1 MNLFSRFFLFICGV
15 LIWAFALVGSAMI
28 AAKGCSGA
36 AFFVAALLSYLC
48 GTIAAYF
55 ITQSGARI
63 FASFTVWLNII
74 VSLTMLCLCWI
85 LLVSSLLTLP
95 APVPNVLALDAAI
108 DWYIALATSL
118 DIVLVYALGGGALL
132 VTITLLSML
141 LRGRNSTA
149 VE

>member
-1 MNLFSRFFLFICGV
+1 MDLFSRFLLFFCGV
-15 LIWAFALVGSAMI
+15 VIWAFAFVGSAMI
-28 AAKGCSGA
+28 AAKGCSVSG
-36 AFFVAALLSYLC
+36 FFVAAVLSYLC

-63 FASFTVWLNII
+63 FASFTVWVNVL
-74 VSLTMLCLCWI
+74 VSVTMLCLSSI

-95 APVPNVLALDAAI
+95 APVPNYLAIDAAI

-118 DIVLVYALGGGALL
+118 DIVVAYALGGGALL

>member
-36 AFFVAALLSYLC
+36 AFFVAALL
-48 GTIAAYF
+48 TIAAYF

-74 VSLTMLCLCWI
+74 VSVTMLCLCWI